1 MSTSPDLDQIRSSAL
16 ALYDKAENRHRTA
29 IIVAVILEAVF
40 LAAFLLLAD
49 MRNRTHLLLLL
60 STIAIY
66 SIVGAGLLALAAFV
80 NRATLRV
87 LKALELLESRNS

>member
-1 MSTSPDLDQIRSSAL
+1 MSTSPDLDQIRRSAL
-16 ALYDKAENRHRTA
+16 AVHDKAENRHRTA
-29 IIVAVILEAVF
+29 LIVAVILEALF

-49 MRNRTHLLLLL
+49 LRNRTHLLLLL

-87 LKALELLESRNS
+87 LKALELLESGHS